1 MAARE
6 DFVLDYQVGQRITV
20 ILGNGTLCWSG
31 ELEEIGERRIRLRME
46 DGSIRSV
53 GYGGIIADYLTVE
66 EPETQQPV
74 SLDAS
79 QLGDQPPLRK
89 AYLEVCAAE
98 YEWEFDSQSLR
109 EQVRLSPNIEQKRL
123 IVALADSLIDA
134 EAAEDYE
141 TMDQVVSAG
150 LSLLEKAPDSLAL
163 RRLVGEAALL
173 AEDYETA
180 EEMLYGIEMYAAA
193 FYAAWMMDARD
204 KMAEDGACHLLYE
217 RKKIPEVVEMYLR
230 LAEKAGDLSVFGS
243 FLENDGD
250 ANPELTA
257 RCLAYLMVC
266 AGLSPVQES
275 EPLSSEKNRA
285 GMARVFSSCYP
296 NPSPCQL
303 EQMESEEDTADG
315 TCSDPVTF
323 NSEQLSDNTG
333 WEQQPKNR
341 TDICGTIF
349 SYKPEQKIGFIR
361 AEDTDWFFHV
371 NHLAD
376 EQLGQMLEEDPL
388 GQYIVLFD
396 VGHNSRGACAVN
408 VRIKDPEHPREKPD
422 PALEVEHHGIITRYY
437 PFYSNG
443 QITEG
448 ETAYNFRLAFVTD
461 PTLKNYCEIWQNIVQ
476 YQIAVVFRLRK
487 LKDGKLVA
495 TDIRLE
501 HPIEEPGM
509 ESAASQ
515 AAGVP
520 ASESSE
526 SVMPET
532 VSEPLSVDET
542 VAEQQENVLPEDA
555 PAVTEMAVGVTE

>member
-1 MAARE
+1 MAAHE

-20 ILGNGTLCWSG
+20 VLGNGSLCWSG
-31 ELEEIGERRIRLRME
+31 ELEEIGERRIKLRME
-46 DGSIRSV
+46 DGTVRSV
-53 GYGGIIADYLTVE
+53 CYGGILADYLTA
-66 EPETQQPV
+66 ETPAEQPPV
-74 SLDAS
+74 SARNELLS
-79 QLGDQPPLRK
+79 DQPPLRR

-98 YEWEFDSQSLR
+98 YEWEFDPQSLR

-123 IVALADSLIDA
+123 IVALTDSLIDA
-134 EAAEDYE
+134 EQADDYK
-141 TMDQVVSAG
+141 TMDQIVSAG
-150 LSLLEKAPDSLAL
+150 LSLLEKASDSLAL

-173 AEDYETA
+173 SEDYETA
-180 EEMLYGIEMYAAA
+180 EDMLYGIEMYAEA
-193 FYAAWMMDARD
+193 FYAAWMMDSSD

-217 RKKIPEVVEMYLR
+217 RKKIPEVVEMYVR

-243 FLENDGD
+243 YVENEGD
-250 ANPELTA
+250 ANPELVA
-257 RCLAYLMVC
+257 RCFAYLMVC
-266 AGLSPVQES
+266 AGQDPVDEG

-285 GMARVFSSCYP
+285 KMARIFEQCYP
-296 NPSPCQL
+296 NPVPCQL
-303 EQMESEEDTADG
+303 EQMESEEDETDES
-315 TCSDPVTF
+315 CSDPVTF
-323 NSEQLSDNTG
+323 NSEQLADNAG
-333 WEQQPKNR
+333 WEQQPAKTR

-371 NHLAD
+371 NHIAD

-396 VGHNSRGACAVN
+396 VGYNSRGACAVN
-408 VRIKDPEHPREKPD
+408 VHLKDPEHPREKPD

-448 ETAYNFRLAFVTD
+448 DTSYNFRLAFVTD

-476 YQIAVVFRLRK
+476 YQLPVVFRLRK

-501 HPIEEPGM
+501 HPVDEQNMGAEPAAGLAEQKPEAAEGEVPAEPG
-509 ESAASQ
+509 ENLPAEA
-515 AAGVP
+515 VP
-520 ASESSE
+520 AESEMPLGVHE
-526 SVMPET
+526 S
-532 VSEPLSVDET
+532 
-542 VAEQQENVLPEDA
+542 
-555 PAVTEMAVGVTE
+555 

>member
-1 MAARE
+1 MAAHE

-20 ILGNGTLCWSG
+20 VLGNGSLCWSG
-31 ELEEIGERRIRLRME
+31 ELEEIGERRIKLRME
-46 DGSIRSV
+46 DGTVRSV
-53 GYGGIIADYLTVE
+53 CYGGILADYLTA
-66 EPETQQPV
+66 ETPAEQPPV
-74 SLDAS
+74 SVRNELLS
-79 QLGDQPPLRK
+79 DQPPLRR

-98 YEWEFDSQSLR
+98 YEWEFDPQSLR

-123 IVALADSLIDA
+123 IVALTDSLIDA
-134 EAAEDYE
+134 EQADDYK
-141 TMDQVVSAG
+141 TMDQIVSAG
-150 LSLLEKAPDSLAL
+150 LSLLEKASDSLAL

-173 AEDYETA
+173 SEDYETA
-180 EEMLYGIEMYAAA
+180 EDMLYGIEMYAEA
-193 FYAAWMMDARD
+193 FYAAWMMDSSD

-217 RKKIPEVVEMYLR
+217 RKKIPEVVEMYVR

-243 FLENDGD
+243 YVENEGD
-250 ANPELTA
+250 ANPELVA
-257 RCLAYLMVC
+257 RCFAYLMVC
-266 AGLSPVQES
+266 AGQDPVDEG

-285 GMARVFSSCYP
+285 KMARIFEQCYP
-296 NPSPCQL
+296 NPVPCQL
-303 EQMESEEDTADG
+303 EQMESEEDETDES
-315 TCSDPVTF
+315 CSDPVTF
-323 NSEQLSDNTG
+323 NSEQLADNAG
-333 WEQQPKNR
+333 WEQQPAKTR

-371 NHLAD
+371 NHIAD

-396 VGHNSRGACAVN
+396 VGYNSRGACAVN
-408 VRIKDPEHPREKPD
+408 VHLKDPEHPREKPD

-448 ETAYNFRLAFVTD
+448 DTSYNFRLAFVTD

-476 YQIAVVFRLRK
+476 YQLPVVFRLRK

-501 HPIEEPGM
+501 HPVDEQNMGAEPAAGLAEQKPEAAEGEVPAEPG
-509 ESAASQ
+509 ENLPAEA
-515 AAGVP
+515 VP
-520 ASESSE
+520 AESEMPLGVHE
-526 SVMPET
+526 S
-532 VSEPLSVDET
+532 
-542 VAEQQENVLPEDA
+542 
-555 PAVTEMAVGVTE
+555 

>member
-1 MAARE
+1 MAAHE

-20 ILGNGTLCWSG
+20 VLGNGSLCWSG
-31 ELEEIGERRIRLRME
+31 ELEEIGERRIKLRME
-46 DGSIRSV
+46 DGTVRSV
-53 GYGGIIADYLTVE
+53 CYGGILADYLAA
-66 EPETQQPV
+66 ETPAEQPPV
-74 SLDAS
+74 SARNELLS
-79 QLGDQPPLRK
+79 DQPPLRR

-98 YEWEFDSQSLR
+98 YEWEFDPQSLR

-123 IVALADSLIDA
+123 IVALTDSLIDA
-134 EAAEDYE
+134 EQADDYK
-141 TMDQVVSAG
+141 TMDQIVSAG
-150 LSLLEKAPDSLAL
+150 LSLLEKASDSLAL

-173 AEDYETA
+173 SEDYETA
-180 EEMLYGIEMYAAA
+180 EDMLYGIEMYAEA
-193 FYAAWMMDARD
+193 FYAAWMMDSSD

-217 RKKIPEVVEMYLR
+217 RKKIPEVVEMYVR

-243 FLENDGD
+243 YVENEGD
-250 ANPELTA
+250 ANPELVA
-257 RCLAYLMVC
+257 RCFAYLMVC
-266 AGLSPVQES
+266 AGQDPVDEG

-285 GMARVFSSCYP
+285 KMARIFEQCYP
-296 NPSPCQL
+296 NPVPCQL
-303 EQMESEEDTADG
+303 EQMESEEDETDES
-315 TCSDPVTF
+315 CSDPVTF
-323 NSEQLSDNTG
+323 NSEQLADNAG
-333 WEQQPKNR
+333 WEQQPAKTR

-371 NHLAD
+371 NHIAD

-396 VGHNSRGACAVN
+396 VGYNSRGACAVN
-408 VRIKDPEHPREKPD
+408 VHLKDPEHPREKPD

-448 ETAYNFRLAFVTD
+448 DTSYNFRLAFVTD

-476 YQIAVVFRLRK
+476 YQLPVVFRLRK

-501 HPIEEPGM
+501 HPVDEQNMGAEPVAGLAEQKPEPAEGEVPAEPG
-509 ESAASQ
+509 ENLPAEA
-515 AAGVP
+515 VP
-520 ASESSE
+520 AESEMPLGVHE
-526 SVMPET
+526 S
-532 VSEPLSVDET
+532 
-542 VAEQQENVLPEDA
+542 
-555 PAVTEMAVGVTE
+555 

>member
-1 MAARE
+1 MAAHE

-20 ILGNGTLCWSG
+20 VLGNGSLCWSG
-31 ELEEIGERRIRLRME
+31 ELEEIGERRIKLRME
-46 DGSIRSV
+46 DGTVRSV
-53 GYGGIIADYLTVE
+53 CYGGILADYLTA
-66 EPETQQPV
+66 ETPAEQPPV
-74 SLDAS
+74 SAHNELLS
-79 QLGDQPPLRK
+79 DQPPLRR

-98 YEWEFDSQSLR
+98 YEWEFDPQSLR

-123 IVALADSLIDA
+123 IVALTDSLIDA
-134 EAAEDYE
+134 EQADDYK
-141 TMDQVVSAG
+141 TMDQIVSAG
-150 LSLLEKAPDSLAL
+150 LSLLEKASDSLAL

-173 AEDYETA
+173 SEDYETA
-180 EEMLYGIEMYAAA
+180 EDMLYGIEMYAEA
-193 FYAAWMMDARD
+193 FYAAWMMDSSD

-217 RKKIPEVVEMYLR
+217 RKKIPEVVEMYVR

-243 FLENDGD
+243 YVENEGD
-250 ANPELTA
+250 ANPELVA
-257 RCLAYLMVC
+257 RCFAYLMVC
-266 AGLSPVQES
+266 AGQDPVDEG

-285 GMARVFSSCYP
+285 KMARIFEQCYP
-296 NPSPCQL
+296 NPVPCQL
-303 EQMESEEDTADG
+303 EQMESEEDETDES
-315 TCSDPVTF
+315 CSDPVTF
-323 NSEQLSDNTG
+323 NSEQLADNAG
-333 WEQQPKNR
+333 WEQQPAKTR

-371 NHLAD
+371 NHIAD

-396 VGHNSRGACAVN
+396 VGYNSRGACAVN
-408 VRIKDPEHPREKPD
+408 VHLKDPEHPREKPD

-448 ETAYNFRLAFVTD
+448 DTSYNFRLAFVTD

-476 YQIAVVFRLRK
+476 YQLPVVFRLRK

-501 HPIEEPGM
+501 HPVDEQNMGAEPAAGLAEQKPEAAEGEVPAEPG
-509 ESAASQ
+509 ENLPAEA
-515 AAGVP
+515 VP
-520 ASESSE
+520 AESEMPLGVHE
-526 SVMPET
+526 S
-532 VSEPLSVDET
+532 
-542 VAEQQENVLPEDA
+542 
-555 PAVTEMAVGVTE
+555 

>member
-1 MAARE
+1 MAAHE

-20 ILGNGTLCWSG
+20 VLGNGSLCWSG
-31 ELEEIGERRIRLRME
+31 ELEEIGERRIKLRME
-46 DGSIRSV
+46 DGTVRSV
-53 GYGGIIADYLTVE
+53 CYGGILADYLTA
-66 EPETQQPV
+66 ETPAEQPPV
-74 SLDAS
+74 SVRNELLS
-79 QLGDQPPLRK
+79 DQPPLRR

-98 YEWEFDSQSLR
+98 YECEFDPQSLR

-123 IVALADSLIDA
+123 IVALTDSLIDA
-134 EAAEDYE
+134 EQADDYK
-141 TMDQVVSAG
+141 TMDQIVSAG
-150 LSLLEKAPDSLAL
+150 LSLLEKASDSLAL

-173 AEDYETA
+173 SEDYETA
-180 EEMLYGIEMYAAA
+180 EDMLYGIEMYAEA
-193 FYAAWMMDARD
+193 FYAAWMMDSSD

-217 RKKIPEVVEMYLR
+217 RKKIPEVVEMYVR

-243 FLENDGD
+243 YVENEGD
-250 ANPELTA
+250 ANPELVA
-257 RCLAYLMVC
+257 RCFAYLMVC
-266 AGLSPVQES
+266 AGQDPVDEG

-285 GMARVFSSCYP
+285 KMARIFEQCYP
-296 NPSPCQL
+296 NPVPCQL
-303 EQMESEEDTADG
+303 EQMESEEDETDES
-315 TCSDPVTF
+315 CSDPVTF
-323 NSEQLSDNTG
+323 NSEQLADNAG
-333 WEQQPKNR
+333 WEQQPAKTR

-371 NHLAD
+371 NHIAD

-396 VGHNSRGACAVN
+396 VGYNSRGACAVN
-408 VRIKDPEHPREKPD
+408 VHLKDPEHPREKPD

-448 ETAYNFRLAFVTD
+448 DTSYNFRLAFVTD

-476 YQIAVVFRLRK
+476 YQLPVVFRLRK

-501 HPIEEPGM
+501 HPVDEQNMGAEPAAGLAEQKPEAAEGEVPAEPG
-509 ESAASQ
+509 ENLPAEA
-515 AAGVP
+515 VP
-520 ASESSE
+520 AESEMPLGVHE
-526 SVMPET
+526 S
-532 VSEPLSVDET
+532 
-542 VAEQQENVLPEDA
+542 
-555 PAVTEMAVGVTE
+555 

>member
-1 MAARE
+1 MAAHE

-20 ILGNGTLCWSG
+20 VLGNGSLCWSG
-31 ELEEIGERRIRLRME
+31 ELEEIGERRIKLRME
-46 DGSIRSV
+46 DGTVRSV
-53 GYGGIIADYLTVE
+53 CYGGILADYLTA
-66 EPETQQPV
+66 ETPAEQPPV
-74 SLDAS
+74 SARNELLS
-79 QLGDQPPLRK
+79 DQPPLRR

-98 YEWEFDSQSLR
+98 YEWEFDPQSLR

-123 IVALADSLIDA
+123 IVALTDSLIDA
-134 EAAEDYE
+134 EQADDYK
-141 TMDQVVSAG
+141 TMDQIVSAG
-150 LSLLEKAPDSLAL
+150 LSLLEKASDSLAL

-173 AEDYETA
+173 SEDYETA
-180 EEMLYGIEMYAAA
+180 EDMLYGIEMYAEA
-193 FYAAWMMDARD
+193 FYAAWMMDSSD

-217 RKKIPEVVEMYLR
+217 RKKIPEVVEMYVR

-243 FLENDGD
+243 YVENEGD
-250 ANPELTA
+250 ANPELVA
-257 RCLAYLMVC
+257 RCFAYLMVC
-266 AGLSPVQES
+266 AGQDPVDEG

-285 GMARVFSSCYP
+285 KMARIFEQCYP
-296 NPSPCQL
+296 NPVPCQL
-303 EQMESEEDTADG
+303 EQMESEEDETDES
-315 TCSDPVTF
+315 CSDPVTF
-323 NSEQLSDNTG
+323 NSEQLADNVG
-333 WEQQPKNR
+333 WEQQPAKTR

-371 NHLAD
+371 NHIAD

-396 VGHNSRGACAVN
+396 VGYNSRGACAVN
-408 VRIKDPEHPREKPD
+408 VHLKDPEHPREKPD

-448 ETAYNFRLAFVTD
+448 DTSYNFRLAFVTD

-476 YQIAVVFRLRK
+476 YQLPVVFRLRK

-501 HPIEEPGM
+501 HPVDEQNMGAEPAAGLAEQKPEAAEGEVPAEPG
-509 ESAASQ
+509 ENLPAEA
-515 AAGVP
+515 VP
-520 ASESSE
+520 AESEMPLGVHE
-526 SVMPET
+526 S
-532 VSEPLSVDET
+532 
-542 VAEQQENVLPEDA
+542 
-555 PAVTEMAVGVTE
+555 

>member
-1 MAARE
+1 MAAHE

-20 ILGNGTLCWSG
+20 VLGNGSLCWSG
-31 ELEEIGERRIRLRME
+31 ELEEIGERRIKLRME
-46 DGSIRSV
+46 DGTVRSV
-53 GYGGIIADYLTVE
+53 CYGGILADYLTA
-66 EPETQQPV
+66 ETPAEQPPV
-74 SLDAS
+74 SARNELLS
-79 QLGDQPPLRK
+79 DQPPLRR

-98 YEWEFDSQSLR
+98 YEWEFDPQSLR

-123 IVALADSLIDA
+123 IVALTDSLIDA
-134 EAAEDYE
+134 EQADDYK
-141 TMDQVVSAG
+141 TMDQIVSAG
-150 LSLLEKAPDSLAL
+150 LSLLEKASDSLAL

-173 AEDYETA
+173 SEDYETA
-180 EEMLYGIEMYAAA
+180 EDMLYGIEMYAEA
-193 FYAAWMMDARD
+193 FYAAWMMDSSD

-217 RKKIPEVVEMYLR
+217 RKKIPEVVEMYVR

-243 FLENDGD
+243 YVENEGD
-250 ANPELTA
+250 ANPELVA
-257 RCLAYLMVC
+257 RCFAYLMVC
-266 AGLSPVQES
+266 AGQDPVDEG

-285 GMARVFSSCYP
+285 KMARIFEQCYP
-296 NPSPCQL
+296 NPIPCQL
-303 EQMESEEDTADG
+303 EQMESEEDETDES
-315 TCSDPVTF
+315 CSDPVTF
-323 NSEQLSDNTG
+323 NSEQLADNVG
-333 WEQQPKNR
+333 WEQQPAKTR

-371 NHLAD
+371 NHIAD

-396 VGHNSRGACAVN
+396 VGYNSRGACAVN
-408 VRIKDPEHPREKPD
+408 VHLKDPEHPREKPD

-448 ETAYNFRLAFVTD
+448 DTSYNFRLAFVTD

-476 YQIAVVFRLRK
+476 YQLPVVFRLRK

-501 HPIEEPGM
+501 HPVDEQNMGAEPAAGLAEQKPEAAEGEVPAEPG
-509 ESAASQ
+509 ENLPAEA
-515 AAGVP
+515 VP
-520 ASESSE
+520 AESEMPLGVHE
-526 SVMPET
+526 S
-532 VSEPLSVDET
+532 
-542 VAEQQENVLPEDA
+542 
-555 PAVTEMAVGVTE
+555 

>member
-1 MAARE
+1 MAAHE

-20 ILGNGTLCWSG
+20 VLGNGSLCWSG
-31 ELEEIGERRIRLRME
+31 ELEEIGERRIKLRME
-46 DGSIRSV
+46 DGTVRSV
-53 GYGGIIADYLTVE
+53 CYGGILADYLAA
-66 EPETQQPV
+66 ETPAEQPPV
-74 SLDAS
+74 SARNELLS
-79 QLGDQPPLRK
+79 DQPPLRR

-98 YEWEFDSQSLR
+98 YEWEFDPQSLR

-123 IVALADSLIDA
+123 IVALTDSLIDA
-134 EAAEDYE
+134 EQADDYK
-141 TMDQVVSAG
+141 TMDQIVSAG
-150 LSLLEKAPDSLAL
+150 LSLLEKASDSLAL

-173 AEDYETA
+173 SEDYETA
-180 EEMLYGIEMYAAA
+180 EDMLYGIEMYAEA
-193 FYAAWMMDARD
+193 FYAAWMMDSSD

-217 RKKIPEVVEMYLR
+217 RKKIPEVVEMYVR

-243 FLENDGD
+243 YVENEGD
-250 ANPELTA
+250 ANPELVA
-257 RCLAYLMVC
+257 RCFAYLMVC
-266 AGLSPVQES
+266 AGQDPVDEG

-285 GMARVFSSCYP
+285 KMARIFEQCYP
-296 NPSPCQL
+296 NPVPCQL
-303 EQMESEEDTADG
+303 EQMESEEDETDES
-315 TCSDPVTF
+315 CSDPVTF
-323 NSEQLSDNTG
+323 NSEQLADNAG
-333 WEQQPKNR
+333 WEQQPAKTR

-371 NHLAD
+371 NHIAD

-396 VGHNSRGACAVN
+396 VGYNSRGACAVN
-408 VRIKDPEHPREKPD
+408 VHLKDPEHPREKPD

-448 ETAYNFRLAFVTD
+448 DTSYNFRLAFVTD

-476 YQIAVVFRLRK
+476 YQLPVVFRLRK

-501 HPIEEPGM
+501 HPVDEQNMGAEPAAGLAEQKPEAAEGEVPAEPG
-509 ESAASQ
+509 ENLPAEA
-515 AAGVP
+515 VP
-520 ASESSE
+520 AESEMPLGVHE
-526 SVMPET
+526 S
-532 VSEPLSVDET
+532 
-542 VAEQQENVLPEDA
+542 
-555 PAVTEMAVGVTE
+555 

>member
-1 MAARE
+1 MAAHE

-20 ILGNGTLCWSG
+20 VLGNGSLCWSG
-31 ELEEIGERRIRLRME
+31 ELEEIGERRIKLRME
-46 DGSIRSV
+46 DGTVRSV
-53 GYGGIIADYLTVE
+53 CYGGILADYLTA
-66 EPETQQPV
+66 ETPAEQPPV
-74 SLDAS
+74 SARNELLS
-79 QLGDQPPLRK
+79 DQPPLRR

-98 YEWEFDSQSLR
+98 YEWEFDPQSLR

-123 IVALADSLIDA
+123 IVALTDSLIDA
-134 EAAEDYE
+134 EQADDYK
-141 TMDQVVSAG
+141 TMDQIVSAG
-150 LSLLEKAPDSLAL
+150 LSLLEKASDSLAL

-173 AEDYETA
+173 SEDYETA
-180 EEMLYGIEMYAAA
+180 EDMLYGIEMYSEA
-193 FYAAWMMDARD
+193 FYAAWMMDSSD

-217 RKKIPEVVEMYLR
+217 RKKIPEVVEMYVR

-243 FLENDGD
+243 YVENEGD
-250 ANPELTA
+250 ANPELVA
-257 RCLAYLMVC
+257 RCFAYLMVC
-266 AGLSPVQES
+266 AGQDPVDEG

-285 GMARVFSSCYP
+285 KMARIFEQCYP
-296 NPSPCQL
+296 NPVPCQL
-303 EQMESEEDTADG
+303 EQMESEEDETDES
-315 TCSDPVTF
+315 CSDPVTF
-323 NSEQLSDNTG
+323 NSEQLADNAG
-333 WEQQPKNR
+333 WEQQPAKTR

-371 NHLAD
+371 NHIAD

-396 VGHNSRGACAVN
+396 VGYNSRGACAVN
-408 VRIKDPEHPREKPD
+408 VHLKDPEHPREKPD

-448 ETAYNFRLAFVTD
+448 DTSYNFRLAFVTD

-476 YQIAVVFRLRK
+476 YQLPVVFRLRK

-501 HPIEEPGM
+501 HPVDEQNMGAEPAAGLAEQKPEAAEGEVPAEPG
-509 ESAASQ
+509 ENLPAEA
-515 AAGVP
+515 VP
-520 ASESSE
+520 AESEMPLGVHE
-526 SVMPET
+526 S
-532 VSEPLSVDET
+532 
-542 VAEQQENVLPEDA
+542 
-555 PAVTEMAVGVTE
+555 

>member
-1 MAARE
+1 MAAHE

-20 ILGNGTLCWSG
+20 VLGNGSLCWSG
-31 ELEEIGERRIRLRME
+31 ELEEIGKRRIKLRME
-46 DGSIRSV
+46 DGTVRSV
-53 GYGGIIADYLTVE
+53 CYGGILADYLTA
-66 EPETQQPV
+66 ETPAEQPPV
-74 SLDAS
+74 SARNELLS
-79 QLGDQPPLRK
+79 DQPPLRR

-98 YEWEFDSQSLR
+98 YEWEFDPQSLR

-123 IVALADSLIDA
+123 IVALTDSLIDA
-134 EAAEDYE
+134 EQADDYK
-141 TMDQVVSAG
+141 TMDQIVSAG
-150 LSLLEKAPDSLAL
+150 LSLLEKASDSLAL

-173 AEDYETA
+173 SEDYETA
-180 EEMLYGIEMYAAA
+180 EDMLYGIEMYSEA
-193 FYAAWMMDARD
+193 FYAAWMMDSSD

-217 RKKIPEVVEMYLR
+217 RKKIPEVVEMYVR

-243 FLENDGD
+243 YVENEGD
-250 ANPELTA
+250 ANPELVA
-257 RCLAYLMVC
+257 RCFAYLMVC
-266 AGLSPVQES
+266 AGQDPVDEG

-285 GMARVFSSCYP
+285 KMARIFEQCYP
-296 NPSPCQL
+296 NPVPCQL
-303 EQMESEEDTADG
+303 EQMESEEDETDES
-315 TCSDPVTF
+315 CSDPVTF
-323 NSEQLSDNTG
+323 NSEQLADNAG
-333 WEQQPKNR
+333 WEQQPAKTR

-371 NHLAD
+371 NHIAD

-396 VGHNSRGACAVN
+396 VGYNSRGACAVN
-408 VRIKDPEHPREKPD
+408 VHLKDPEHPREKPD

-448 ETAYNFRLAFVTD
+448 DTSYNFRLAFVTD

-476 YQIAVVFRLRK
+476 YQLPVVFRLRK

-501 HPIEEPGM
+501 HPVDEQNMGAEPAAGLAEQKPEAAEGEVPAEPG
-509 ESAASQ
+509 ENLPAEA
-515 AAGVP
+515 VP
-520 ASESSE
+520 AESEMPLGVHE
-526 SVMPET
+526 S
-532 VSEPLSVDET
+532 
-542 VAEQQENVLPEDA
+542 
-555 PAVTEMAVGVTE
+555 